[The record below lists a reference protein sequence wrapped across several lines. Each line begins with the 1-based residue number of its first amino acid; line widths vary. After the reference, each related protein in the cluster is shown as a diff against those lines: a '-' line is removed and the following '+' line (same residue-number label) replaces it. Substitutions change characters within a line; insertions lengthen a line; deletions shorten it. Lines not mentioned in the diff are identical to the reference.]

1 MRAASIRVHDELMKS
16 MSITQM
22 AGVIGIIMAV
32 KHNTFV
38 TDVPSKKTSIA
49 PTSGIS
55 NTALY
60 NTDIDAM

>member
-1 MRAASIRVHDELMKS
+1 MKS